1 MISSTRSIEIPLDID
16 FYTSSF
22 LVNAPN
28 GQFTP
33 HNTIIMD
40 SRMESYWA
48 FC

>member
-1 MISSTRSIEIPLDID
+1 MISSTRSIEIPLDIV

-22 LVNAPN
+22 LVNAQN
-28 GQFTP
+28 GRYAP